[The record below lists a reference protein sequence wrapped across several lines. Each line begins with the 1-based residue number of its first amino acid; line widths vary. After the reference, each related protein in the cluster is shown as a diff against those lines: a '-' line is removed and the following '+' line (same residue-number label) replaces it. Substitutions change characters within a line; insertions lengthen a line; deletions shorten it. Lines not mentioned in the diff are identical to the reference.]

1 MSDDPFFRAA
11 QERLLTVVRRRGAD
25 YYDRSFYG
33 TVHEAS
39 HGLLLGLDRWDRAS
53 IDAALA
59 KLPER
64 RRMEEEVYAHRFGQ
78 EVCARFRFPIFEDS
92 REHAARSTR
101 AFALSRGEEIT
112 WEVEDFVAHDRLL
125 VEGPANEYASGK
137 WAVIDWRVRSS
148 LAEKILYEKFWSDP

>member
-1 MSDDPFFRAA
+1 MSDDPFFKAA

-78 EVCARFRFPIFEDS
+78 MVCVRFHFPIFEDS
-92 REHAARSTR
+92 REHSAPSTR

-112 WEVEDFVAHDRLL
+112 WEVEDFVVYCAASILL
-125 VEGPANEYASGK
+125 FFGHGRATLPELVQTLVGSPKKGK
-137 WAVIDWRVRSS
+137 R
-148 LAEKILYEKFWSDP
+148 K

>member
-1 MSDDPFFRAA
+1 MVKDSFFAAA

-39 HGLLLGLDRWDRAS
+39 HGLLLGLVEWDRSS

-59 KLPER
+59 VLPER

-78 EVCARFRFPIFEDS
+78 MVCVRFRHPLFENS
-92 REHAARSTR
+92 TAHAARSTH
-101 AFALSRGEEIT
+101 AFARSRGEEIT
-112 WEVEDFVAHDRLL
+112 WEPEDFVAHDRIL
-125 VEGPANEYASGK
+125 VDGPVSHPAA
-137 WAVIDWRVRSS
+137 ADWRKRSS
-148 LAEKILYEKFWSDP
+148 LAEKILYEMFWSDP

>member
-1 MSDDPFFRAA
+1 MSEDPFFKAA

-59 KLPER
+59 KLSER
-64 RRMEEEVYAHRFGQ
+64 RRMEEEVLAHRLGQ
-78 EVCARFRFPIFEDS
+78 IVCMRFRFPLFEDS
-92 REHAARSTR
+92 TEHAARSTH
-101 AFALSRGEEIT
+101 AFALSRGEKIT
-112 WEVEDFVAHDRLL
+112 WQPADFVAHDRVLADDD
-125 VEGPANEYASGK
+125 GRD
-137 WAVIDWRVRSS
+137 WRVIDWRVRSS
-148 LAEKILYEKFWSDP
+148 LAESTLFDLLWLAP